1 MMDYGFDEYWVD
13 NTFENYQPVN
23 GFAVGPDLMFV
34 NFTNLGDL
42 LNGPIEE
49 VRYNAGDKN
58 READEYEGHTRYI
71 ASAVAVTAVAA
82 VLTTQMASRIKA
94 KALVALINQ
103 LRYDILK
110 DEEVLD
116 SGADSVSLLVLA
128 LAAILTAAGL
138 VMAFF

>member
-1 MMDYGFDEYWVD
+1 
-13 NTFENYQPVN
+13 
-23 GFAVGPDLMFV
+23 
-34 NFTNLGDL
+34 
-42 LNGPIEE
+42 
-49 VRYNAGDKN
+49 
-58 READEYEGHTRYI
+58 
-71 ASAVAVTAVAA
+71 
-82 VLTTQMASRIKA
+82 
-94 KALVALINQ
+94 